1 MPLGSLGT
9 IYEGVSF
16 FIGGG
21 NVVAIDFMLNNVF
34 NNFAYSCDQRTKQGW
49 RNAGFT
55 QGVSI
60 PWVGIKY
67 EPIYKECK
75 KKLRS
80 PETEF
85 FIIEVTLSGI
95 VAPPVVSTW
104 TNPLPVDG

>member
-1 MPLGSLGT
+1 MKEAPSGLSRDHTYDLASSSLAPSLVSLGSLGT

-60 PWVGIKY
+60 P
-67 EPIYKECK
+67 
-75 KKLRS
+75 
-80 PETEF
+80 
-85 FIIEVTLSGI
+85 
-95 VAPPVVSTW
+95 
-104 TNPLPVDG
+104 